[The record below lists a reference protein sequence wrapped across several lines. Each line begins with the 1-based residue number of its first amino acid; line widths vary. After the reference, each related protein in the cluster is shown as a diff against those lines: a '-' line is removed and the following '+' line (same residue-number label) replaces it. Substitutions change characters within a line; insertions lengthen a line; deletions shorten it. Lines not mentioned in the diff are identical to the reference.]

1 MSRISVIVPTYNRK
15 DYLRQAIV
23 ALQNQSRPVDEI
35 IVWDDG
41 SSDGTDEMVDALQ
54 IPNLIYIHAE
64 NAGKCAALN
73 GALSHATGDYI
84 WICDDDDIALPHA
97 AEKLAA
103 VLDVN
108 PGIGISG
115 GGYERFRDTDHGQ
128 EKSGP
133 GYWPDLSNGTPLRH
147 LLEDIYL
154 FQNATMVRRS
164 CYDTVGPFDENLMR
178 SIDYDMIVRLAVRFP
193 LHMTEDVMF
202 LQRKHDGDRGPASAR
217 HSIAKVESVWAAQ
230 DRVVFKGLRDKIPI
244 MLIAAMFDGNETQVL
259 RAAYIQRACIF
270 ARHDL
275 WDFAIDDLQ
284 MGEKLGRDNPLGPL
298 ECAMC
303 RRAVSGK
310 QGVRIDRDQ
319 LRRLKNLSRSSLI
332 GQQIVRSL
340 GRGLIWSIRKAV
352 VDRDFATVVR
362 LGAILTRTGLKM
374 KPDPTGSDVNERQHI
389 PLTAYD

>member
-1 MSRISVIVPTYNRK
+1 VPTYNRK
-15 DYLRQAIV
+15 EYLCEAIL

-41 SSDGTDEMVDALQ
+41 SSDGTDKMISALQ
-54 IPNLIYIHAE
+54 IPNLTYVHAE

-97 AEKLAA
+97 AEKLAV

-108 PGIGISG
+108 PDIGISG
-115 GGYERFRDTDHGQ
+115 GGYERFRDTDNGQ
-128 EKSGP
+128 ERSGP

-154 FQNATMVRRS
+154 FQNATMVQRS
-164 CYDTVGPFDENLMR
+164 CYDAVGPFNENLVR
-178 SIDYDMIVRLAVRFP
+178 SIDYDMIVRLAIRFP
-193 LHMTEDVMF
+193 LHMSEDVLF

-217 HSIAKVESVWAAQ
+217 HSIAKVESVWSAQ
-230 DRVVFKGLRDKIPI
+230 DRVVFQGLRDKIPI
-244 MLIAAMFDGNETQVL
+244 TLIAAMFDGDETQVL
-259 RAAYIQRACIF
+259 RAAYIQRATIF

-284 MGEKLGRDNPLGPL
+284 RAEKLGRETPLGPL
-298 ECAMC
+298 EFAMC

-310 QGVRIDRDQ
+310 QGVRIDSNQ
-319 LRRLKNLSRSSLI
+319 LRRLKDLSRSSLI
-332 GQQIVRSL
+332 GDQIARSL

-352 VDRDFATVVR
+352 TDRDFATMMR
-362 LGAILTRTGLKM
+362 LGATLTRTGLKM
-374 KPDPTGSDVNERQHI
+374 KPDPTGSDVNERQQI
-389 PLTAYD
+389 PLTAYK

>member
-15 DYLRQAIV
+15 DYLRDAIL
-23 ALQNQSRPVDEI
+23 ALQKQSRPVDEV

-41 SSDGTDEMVDALQ
+41 SSDGTDKVVGGLR
-54 IPNLIYIHAE
+54 IPNLTYVHAD

-73 GALSHATGDYI
+73 GAMSHATGDYI

-103 VLDVN
+103 VLDRN
-108 PGIGISG
+108 PEIGISG
-115 GGYERFRDTDHGQ
+115 GGYERFRVTEHGQ

-133 GYWPDLSNGTPLRH
+133 GYWPDLSEGTPLRH

-164 CYDTVGPFDENLMR
+164 CYDAIGPFNENLVR
-178 SIDYDMIVRLAVRFP
+178 SIDYDMIVRLATKFP
-193 LHMTEDVMF
+193 LHMSEKVMF

-230 DRVVFKGLRDKIPI
+230 DRIVFEGLRDQIPI
-244 MLIAAMFDGNETQVL
+244 MLIAAMFEGDEERVL
-259 RAAYIQRACIF
+259 RAAYIERACIF

-275 WDFAIDDLQ
+275 WDFAIDDLLK
-284 MGEKLGRDNPLGPL
+284 GEKLAQDTPLGPV
-298 ECAMC
+298 EFAMC

-310 QGVRIDRDQ
+310 QGVRIDRNQ
-319 LRRLKNLSRSSLI
+319 LRRLTKLSRSSPI
-332 GQQIVRSL
+332 GQQIVRGL
-340 GRGLIWSIRKAV
+340 GRGLIWSVRRAMT
-352 VDRDFATVVR
+352 DHDFATVMR

-374 KPDPTGSDVNERQHI
+374 KPDSTGSDVTERRAI
-389 PLTAYD
+389 PLTAYG